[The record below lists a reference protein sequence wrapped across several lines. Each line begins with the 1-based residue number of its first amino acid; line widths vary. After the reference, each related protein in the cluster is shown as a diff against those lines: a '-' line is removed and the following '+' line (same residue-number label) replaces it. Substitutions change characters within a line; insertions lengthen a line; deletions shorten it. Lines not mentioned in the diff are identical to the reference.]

1 MSGSRFLDRY
11 LRALL
16 PWMLLGWSTL
26 WHPASVAAD
35 GPIVAPPPSRAAPH
49 VIARGAALYAKR
61 CARCHGA
68 QARGGTQEL
77 RWLSP
82 QRHARF
88 FAVVLGGSDA
98 AKGMPSFA
106 DVLTHDEAAAIHA
119 YIIRRANED
128 WPAASK

>member
-1 MSGSRFLDRY
+1 
-11 LRALL
+11 
-16 PWMLLGWSTL
+16 MLLGSLMGWGTL
-26 WHPASVAAD
+26 AHPASVAAE

-49 VIARGAALYAKR
+49 VIARGSVLYAKR
-61 CARCHGA
+61 CALCHGA
-68 QARGGTQEL
+68 QARGGMKDL

-88 FAVVLGGSDA
+88 FAVVLGGTDK

-119 YIIRRANED
+119 YIIRRANDD
-128 WPAASK
+128 WAATSK